1 MIFKS
6 SFVLSYI
13 FLALLSLAAPAS
25 SHAQNCFDRYLKF
38 DTTKNLGKLNYQ
50 EDQSG
55 SYLWVND
62 ILITG
67 EEVLYKTVDIVDSLM
82 IEPYHLIKWRA
93 NGAKTLSL
101 GEGFS
106 GLVPFLL
113 SQGVEV
119 KGLDLWYHALEDL
132 PAQNNTVRLMREYTR
147 NYGKHLIQG
156 SASEIPLEDNSVDV
170 ILSHQLL
177 NNLDQRTSREVI
189 NEAIRVIRP
198 NEGEIRLVGLNQYT
212 IEYLQRLQTQGR
224 IDVKFKSVSTNH
236 YRLDGLKVLK
246 NVYAEIKKR

>member
-1 MIFKS
+1 MYFKHFTVIS
-6 SFVLSYI
+6 NVLLAFI
-13 FLALLSLAAPAS
+13 FLFGPTNSYSQECYDQYKQFS
-25 SHAQNCFDRYLKF
+25 SKRSVQ
-38 DTTKNLGKLNYQ
+38 KLNYQ

-62 ILITG
+62 ILVTG
-67 EEVLYKTVDIVDSLM
+67 EEVLYKTEDIIDSLM

-93 NGAKTLSL
+93 NGTRTLSL

-113 SQGVEV
+113 SQGIEV
-119 KGLDLWYHALEDL
+119 KGLDLWYHAMDDL
-132 PAQNNTVRLMREYTR
+132 PANNNTVRLMREYTR

-156 SASEIPLEDNSVDV
+156 SATDIPIEDNSID
-170 ILSHQLL
+170 IIMAHQLL
-177 NNLDQRTSREVI
+177 NNLDERTSREVI

-198 NEGEIRLVGLNQYT
+198 IEGHIRLVGLKQHS
-212 IEYLQRLQTQGR
+212 IDYLQRLQTQGR

-246 NVYAEIKKR
+246 NVYVEIKKR